1 MAKVEWTEDAIEDL
15 SRLDKPIIRR
25 ILKKVSWFSDNFDSI
40 TPESLSGDFK
50 GAFKLRLGDWRVVYT
65 IENDLILIQA
75 VGHRRE
81 IYKKG

>member
-1 MAKVEWTEDAIEDL
+1 LAKVEWTEDAIEDL

-25 ILKKVSWFSDNFDSI
+25 ILKKVSWFSNNFDSI

>member
-1 MAKVEWTEDAIEDL
+1 MAKVEWTEDAIVDL

-25 ILKKVSWFSDNFDSI
+25 ILKKVSWFSHNLDSI
-40 TPESLSGDFK
+40 TPESLSGGFK

-65 IENDLILIQA
+65 IENNLILIQA

-81 IYKKG
+81 IYKI

>member
-50 GAFKLRLGDWRVVYT
+50 GAFKLRLGEWRVVYT

>member
-1 MAKVEWTEDAIEDL
+1 MSKVEWTEDAIEDL

-25 ILKKVSWFSDNFDSI
+25 ILKKVSWFSNNFDSI

>member
-25 ILKKVSWFSDNFDSI
+25 ILKKVSWFSNNFDSI

-81 IYKKG
+81 IYKEG

>member
-1 MAKVEWTEDAIEDL
+1 MAKVEWAEDAIEDL

-25 ILKKVSWFSDNFDSI
+25 ILKKVSWFSNNFDSI

>member
-25 ILKKVSWFSDNFDSI
+25 ILKKVSWLSNNFDSI

-50 GAFKLRLGDWRVVYT
+50 GSFKLRLGDWRVVYT
-65 IENDLILIQA
+65 IESELILIQA

-81 IYKKG
+81 IYKNG

>member
-1 MAKVEWTEDAIEDL
+1 MAKVEWTDDAIEDL

-25 ILKKVSWFSDNFDSI
+25 ILKKVSWFSNNFDSI
-40 TPESLSGDFK
+40 TPESLS
-50 GAFKLRLGDWRVVYT
+50 GDWRVVYT